1 MVHRTGIE
9 PVTYGLEISNFSFCK
24 CLFLKVFINN
34 FGKLITFLASVFFV
48 DFRSFSGA
56 RGHFGGH
63 F

>member
-9 PVTYGLEISNFSFCK
+9 PVTYGLENEKRAFCNL
-24 CLFLKVFINN
+24 LFFKVFINN
-34 FGKLITFLASVFFV
+34 FGKLITFSASVFFV

>member
-9 PVTYGLEISNFSFCK
+9 PVTYGLENEISVFCK
-24 CLFLKVFINN
+24 LLFFKVFINN